1 MTPPDSSLVGPTA
14 GLSNGAMC
22 RPTEADDPCFFS
34 ACDLVAAYRRKA
46 LSPVEVTRR
55 ILERIEALNPQLIA
69 YFQIDSDG
77 ALAAARAAEE
87 RWRRGQPNGALDGV
101 PVSIKDHLQAK
112 GLAHPRGSFLNP
124 LTPSTFD
131 CPPVARLRESGAVI
145 LGKTTMPELSVIPV
159 TESVAFGVT
168 RNPWRLD
175 HSPGGSSGGAAA
187 AVAAG
192 LGPLAV
198 GTDGGGSIRLPASFT
213 GLVGFKP
220 TLGRVPYYPGQTD
233 RTVAGPIARTV
244 RDAALM
250 MNVIARPD
258 GRDWMELPR
267 DDTDYVAALGGDLTG
282 LRVALSPTFGFQ
294 RVAPVVLGA
303 FETAAGR
310 LAALGAEVTLVES
323 VGFDAFDIYMIQAT
337 LRLRETLAALAPE
350 ERNRLPAAVTSVL
363 RFAAGISA
371 ADIQRMIDR
380 RSQLSDELLPL
391 FQKHDVIVSPAA
403 PTPAPPI
410 GQFYPDAD
418 AFSADGRNL
427 IGFACPFNLVHM
439 PAVSIPWDLSPEGL
453 PIGLQIAGPKF
464 SDALLLRVADLLAVE
479 APLNVSQVVAR

>member
-1 MTPPDSSLVGPTA
+1 M
-14 GLSNGAMC
+14 
-22 RPTEADDPCFFS
+22 
-34 ACDLVAAYRRKA
+34 
-46 LSPVEVTRR
+46 
-55 ILERIEALNPQLIA
+55 
-69 YFQIDSDG
+69 
-77 ALAAARAAEE
+77 
-87 RWRRGQPNGALDGV
+87 
-101 PVSIKDHLQAK
+101 
-112 GLAHPRGSFLNP
+112 GS
-124 LTPSTFD
+124 TS
-131 CPPVARLRESGAVI
+131 
-145 LGKTTMPELSVIPV
+145 
-159 TESVAFGVT
+159 
-168 RNPWRLD
+168 
-175 HSPGGSSGGAAA
+175 
-187 AVAAG
+187 
-192 LGPLAV
+192 
-198 GTDGGGSIRLPASFT
+198 
-213 GLVGFKP
+213 
-220 TLGRVPYYPGQTD
+220 LGRVPYYPGQTD

-310 LAALGAEVTLVES
+310 LAALGAEVTPVES